1 MSSESI
7 SRDVKII
14 DAAVGEISKGLEQL
28 QVSTL
33 GLSNVAG
40 LHQARFRPC
49 QRWDLRF
56 MGTLELDQVG

>member
-33 GLSNVAG
+33 GLSNVGERLKARAG
-40 LHQARFRPC
+40 QFRA
-49 QRWDLRF
+49 
-56 MGTLELDQVG
+56 